1 MSDEIGLFD
10 AICSQRAIRYLRPD
24 PVPEESIRKLI
35 EAATKAPSGANSQP
49 WKFIVIRDP
58 SIKVR
63 ISEYY
68 LCAWEAAYGSQAQRP
83 SNIQAH
89 VRLSADHLARN
100 MAGVPVLILACIQ
113 HDGSPTTMN
122 RGASIYPAVQNLLL
136 AARALGLGSVI
147 TTLHQWYEE
156 EIKSLLGIPKNV
168 ERAALL
174 PVGYPEEG
182 VQYGPTR
189 RAPVQEVTF
198 WERWGQT
205 Q

>member
-10 AICSQRAIRYLRPD
+10 AIWSQRAIRYLRPD

-49 WKFIVIRDP
+49 WKFIVIRDS

-68 LCAWEAAYGSQAQRP
+68 LRAWEAAYGSQAPSP

-89 VRLSADHLARN
+89 VRSSADHLARN
-100 MAGVPVLILACIQ
+100 MAGAPVLVLACIQ
-113 HDGSPTTMN
+113 HDGSPTTMT

-147 TTLHQWYEE
+147 TTLHRRYEE
-156 EIKSLLGIPKNV
+156 EIKSLLRIPKNV
-168 ERAALL
+168 ETAALL

-205 Q
+205 E